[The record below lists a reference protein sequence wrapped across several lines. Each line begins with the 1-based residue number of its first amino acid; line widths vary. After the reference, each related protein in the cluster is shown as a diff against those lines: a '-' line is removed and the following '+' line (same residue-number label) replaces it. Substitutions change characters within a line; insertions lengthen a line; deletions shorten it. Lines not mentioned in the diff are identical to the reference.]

1 MGVPL
6 VADGWHSFPHTSI
19 LTEEQKMF
27 AGPPIGAVCPFAGQ
41 VAPTSRSVN
50 TIWSNTPCASSGVAA
65 GTNAEAPISYVEA
78 QGWMLC
84 DGRYLRAAAYPELYA
99 VLGGLYGER
108 NSTADLEFRI
118 PDYRGL
124 FLRGFDAGA
133 GMDPDAK
140 RRLDPTGNNVANV
153 VGSLQCDALQV
164 HAHPYEITTPAGIS
178 QQGSAAGTSISSKS
192 TGSPENPARTALET
206 RPKNVAVNYLIK
218 FR

>member
-1 MGVPL
+1 MGVPV
-6 VADGWHSFPHTSI
+6 VADNWHSFPHTPI
-19 LTEEQKMF
+19 LPEEPTMF
-27 AGPPIGAVCPFAGQ
+27 AGPPIGAICPFAGQ
-41 VAPTSRSVN
+41 VASISSSVN

-78 QGWMLC
+78 QGWILC
-84 DGRYLRAAAYPELYA
+84 DGRYLKAAAYPELYA

-153 VGSLQCDALQV
+153 VGSLQCDALQI
-164 HAHPYEITTPAGIS
+164 HSHPYEITTPSGIS

-192 TGSPENPARTALET
+192 TGAPESPARTALET

>member
-1 MGVPL
+1 M
-6 VADGWHSFPHTSI
+6 
-19 LTEEQKMF
+19 
-27 AGPPIGAVCPFAGQ
+27 
-41 VAPTSRSVN
+41 
-50 TIWSNTPCASSGVAA
+50 AA
-65 GTNAEAPISYVEA
+65 GTNAEAPICYIEA

-153 VGSLQCDALQV
+153 VGSLQCDAMQV

-178 QQGSAAGTSISSKS
+178 QQGGAAGTSISSKS